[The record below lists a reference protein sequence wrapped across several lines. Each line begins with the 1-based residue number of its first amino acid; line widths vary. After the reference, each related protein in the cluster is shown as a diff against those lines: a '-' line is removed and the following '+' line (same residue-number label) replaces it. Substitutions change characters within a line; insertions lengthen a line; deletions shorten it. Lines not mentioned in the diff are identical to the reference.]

1 MKPVRRAYQV
11 NLLANRAQRMGQ
23 RTPVATAR
31 KYPANTPQR
40 KDTSIAERPRAGVPD
55 FRSLDLV
62 LRIFGL
68 AALACLIIALARV
81 PLAEFPRETAALIG
95 VSAPVLFVAVGLL
108 AMASPWTTRW
118 PISWVIGLSFAIVGA
133 LTVLIA
139 MLDPRADALQ
149 ALALAW
155 LCTALVWIYLNLR
168 TQAKS
173 PAFDVARLQALQARI
188 RPHFLFNSLNAVA
201 SMVRSEPRK
210 AETALMDLADL
221 YRALMKDNKELTYLS
236 EEVLLASQ
244 YLTLEKMRL
253 NERLRVK
260 WFTDNMPHDALVPPL
275 LLQPILEN
283 AVYHGIE
290 PAPQGGDIVVNIF
303 SRRDQLSIVVT
314 NPYLGEKNPRK
325 SKGNNMAVG
334 NIRERLKLHFDTEG
348 TLAQTTRGNVYEV
361 RVTMPYR
368 KAVHSP
374 NTLQSV
380 NLP

>member
-31 KYPANTPQR
+31 KHPANTPQR

-68 AALACLIIALARV
+68 AALACVIIALARV

-368 KAVHSP
+368 KALHSP